1 VSPAVLVVE
10 YCPTR
15 LGVQLLQRVQGMARN
30 VEKPANSRQDDL
42 DLVERF
48 LRGDPAA
55 FAELVQQHQQDIA
68 RLVARMLGSREGVQD
83 VVQEV
88 FLQVFKSL
96 SQFRGTSRLST
107 WVYRVGVNVALMH
120 RRSIRSRPQLVPE
133 EAALVPV
140 DASPLP
146 DEQFERRQRAAAL
159 DRLMDRLSEKKRT
172 VFVLHELQG
181 LSPVEI
187 AKIVRAPVLTVR
199 TRLFYARR
207 ELIALIA
214 SDASLTCLFPEVA
227 ADVEQRHGGAPVVP
241 EAQEEDS

>member
-1 VSPAVLVVE
+1 
-10 YCPTR
+10 
-15 LGVQLLQRVQGMARN
+15 
-30 VEKPANSRQDDL
+30 
-42 DLVERF
+42 
-48 LRGDPAA
+48 
-55 FAELVQQHQQDIA
+55 
-68 RLVARMLGSREGVQD
+68 
-83 VVQEV
+83 
-88 FLQVFKSL
+88 
-96 SQFRGTSRLST
+96 
-107 WVYRVGVNVALMH
+107 VYRIGVNVALMH
-120 RRSIRSRPQLVPE
+120 RRASRSRPQLVPE
-133 EAALVPV
+133 EVALVPV
-140 DASPLP
+140 DAEPLP

-214 SDASLTCLFPEVA
+214 SDQSLTSLFPELA
-227 ADVEQRHGGAPVVP
+227 ADVEQPRGGASVVP